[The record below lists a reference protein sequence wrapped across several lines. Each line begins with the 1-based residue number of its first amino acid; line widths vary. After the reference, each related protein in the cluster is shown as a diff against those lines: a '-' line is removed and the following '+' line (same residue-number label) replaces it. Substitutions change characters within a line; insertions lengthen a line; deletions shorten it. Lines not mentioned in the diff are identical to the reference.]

1 MSVDDAYVEVAERAL
16 LAAQGAQSNSVHEKA
31 AFMGYHAF
39 ESIGGAYCRN
49 RGTRYPKSHPGKV
62 REFVNKSSRERFALQ
77 AAELAIAYG
86 SLRNSVLY
94 PAEVNGH
101 VSRPKDAISPV
112 QAVRLI
118 GRTRTLVEKVKKVL

>member
-16 LAAQGAQSNSVHEKA
+16 LAADGAQSNSVHEKA
-31 AFMGYHAF
+31 TFMGYHAF
-39 ESIGGAYCRN
+39 ESIGGAYCTN
-49 RGTRYPKSHPGKV
+49 RGHRFPRSHPGKV
-62 REFVNKSSRERFALQ
+62 REFVTKSARERFALQ

-101 VSRPKDAISPV
+101 VNRPKDVISSA

-118 GRTRTLVEKVKKVL
+118 GRTKALVDKVKRVL